1 MVVQQLKLEMK
12 RRNRL
17 GDDDE
22 LLGTYMR
29 QALLSSEVTKTNK
42 TRALSVRRSHA
53 GRKDIKM
60 KMNKIQIV
68 CIKSPIWILNKNH

>member
-17 GDDDE
+17 GDDE
-22 LLGTYMR
+22 LLGTHMQ
-29 QALLSSEVTKTNK
+29 QALLSSEVTKTHK
-42 TRALSVRRSHA
+42 TRPLSVRSSQA

-68 CIKSPIWILNKNH
+68 CIKSSIWILNKNH